1 MTTAILNPLQP
12 PVETSRRVMVVP
24 LGFMASDLG
33 RLHKIFEL
41 ASADGRHYVLVS
53 QGGHDNHGDI
63 LLVNHDEPG
72 AVEEQRARLRFRPH
86 TPVVVVSKGPLAEP
100 VKFHLRGML
109 IGVKLLS
116 LLDKVPLPHQAAP
129 SPELEPMPRQ
139 EEQKG
144 FRVLVVD
151 DSVAIQKSLEIHL
164 KKLPQVDVI
173 EFAKDGEEALQMA
186 ENDKYDLIFLDVMM
200 PGIDGY
206 ETCGRLRKQHK
217 HKKTPIIMVSGN
229 DTPLDEVKGVI
240 AGCTT
245 YLIKPVQTEAFM
257 KLSSRILDQANANRG
272 FY

>member
-1 MTTAILNPLQP
+1 MTTAILNPP
-12 PVETSRRVMVVP
+12 HPSEATARRVVVVP
-24 LGFMASDLG
+24 LGFTASDLS
-33 RLHKIFEL
+33 RLNKIFEL
-41 ASADGRHYVLVS
+41 ASTEGRRYVLGNQS
-53 QGGHDNHGDI
+53 SHDNHGDI
-63 LLVNHDEPG
+63 LLVNHDEPE

-129 SPELEPMPRQ
+129 SPDLESAEPR
-139 EEQKG
+139 G

-164 KKLPQVDVI
+164 RRLPEVDSV
-173 EFAKDGEEALQMA
+173 EFAKDGEEALRMA
-186 ENDKYDLIFLDVMM
+186 EDAKYDLIFLDVMM

-217 HKKTPIIMVSGN
+217 YKKTPIIMVSGN

-245 YLIKPVQTEAFM
+245 YLIKPVQTEAFL
-257 KLSSRILDQANANRG
+257 KLSRRILDQATANRG